1 MLNITDFSDIIDY
14 QQDDINQIC
23 WMSIDA
29 KETADKGLEHVK
41 KATQHHTVGTQ
52 VGNSTCFKYVL
63 IAGMA
68 FADATKSIVQR
79 FQDAEGTSETPL
91 SQPLMDAS
99 ARDHVW
105 GAAPTSQLLR

>member
-1 MLNITDFSDIIDY
+1 MLNITDFSGIIDC

-29 KETADKGLEHVK
+29 KETADKGLEHIQ
-41 KATQHHTVGTQ
+41 KATKHHTVTTQ

-63 IAGMA
+63 LAGMA

-79 FQDAEGTSETPL
+79 FQDMEGTSETSL
-91 SQPLMDAS
+91 SQPLIDGS
-99 ARDHVW
+99 AQDY
-105 GAAPTSQLLR
+105 